1 MLKWLK
7 IIRPQSLFASMC
19 PVVVAWMMVVAPSPW
34 GAGWNSDIVTG
45 IITILCALSLQI
57 LSNLINDYYDYVRGA
72 DKENRVGFH
81 RPLADGSVTL
91 RQMRNACLIT
101 LVVSVALG
109 AYLIWVGGWIIL
121 LIGLLSIFFA
131 WLYTATSYSL
141 SYLGIADVFV
151 LLFYGLIAGW
161 GTAWLLMGE
170 NLLSASNH
178 FMLRLL
184 AATAVNGLWSMCV
197 LMTNNLRDMEDD
209 EAVGKRTFPVRFGK
223 RAGEIMMGIVV
234 ALMPIMA
241 YMATGS
247 WVATLV
253 LIPGLVVYTMTL
265 RAKGTDYN
273 NCLVAA
279 GLSNVVYTILM
290 AIKLYV

>member
-19 PVVVAWMMVVAPSPW
+19 PVVVAWMMVVAPSPL

-81 RPLADGSVTL
+81 RPLADGSATL

-290 AIKLYV
+290 AITLYV